1 MKKFLLIPFLF
12 IACKTQKSTTEYKE
26 VIKVDTF
33 IRTQTNTIYK
43 GVIDTITID
52 NPCDSLGIINQFYSK
67 LILPN
72 GTIQIK
78 SKGNKLVAIAN
89 FNDISSSNKQEKQ
102 ISNQTNTNKIQKE
115 IIKYRTPSWII
126 ATILIES
133 IVILLYLYFRFLIL
147 R

>member
-12 IACKTQKSTTEYKE
+12 IACKAQKSTTEYKE

-133 IVILLYLYFRFLIL
+133 IIILLYLYFRFLIH
-147 R
+147 